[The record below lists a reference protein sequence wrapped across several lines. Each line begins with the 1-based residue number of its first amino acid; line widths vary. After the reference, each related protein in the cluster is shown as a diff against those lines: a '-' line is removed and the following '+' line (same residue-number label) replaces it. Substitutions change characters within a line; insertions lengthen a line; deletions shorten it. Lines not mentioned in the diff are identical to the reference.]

1 LVHHRAHLLD
11 NKCQTNMRGLRFS
24 TKACGVE
31 ICGVRTRDARATLEG
46 YRPRVPAVGTMK
58 KAEGAS
64 GMSSCQGALLRRL
77 MPQRL
82 LMKAGALLDNGQ
94 HKQRKNTGAV
104 AWTS

>member
-1 LVHHRAHLLD
+1 MVHHRAHLLD

-46 YRPRVPAVGTMK
+46 
-58 KAEGAS
+58 
-64 GMSSCQGALLRRL
+64 ALLRRL